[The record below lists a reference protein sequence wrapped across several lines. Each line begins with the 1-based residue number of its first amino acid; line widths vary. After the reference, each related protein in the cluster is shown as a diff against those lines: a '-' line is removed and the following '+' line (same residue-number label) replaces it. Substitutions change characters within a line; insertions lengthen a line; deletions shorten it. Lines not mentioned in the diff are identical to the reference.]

1 MSTYLDFRIS
11 KDQLMSLK
19 PAIKPNAVMAI
30 FAFVVIV
37 SGGCSTQDD
46 GATNGASK
54 PNKQSTESSQL
65 EASPS

>member
-1 MSTYLDFRIS
+1 
-11 KDQLMSLK
+11 MSLK